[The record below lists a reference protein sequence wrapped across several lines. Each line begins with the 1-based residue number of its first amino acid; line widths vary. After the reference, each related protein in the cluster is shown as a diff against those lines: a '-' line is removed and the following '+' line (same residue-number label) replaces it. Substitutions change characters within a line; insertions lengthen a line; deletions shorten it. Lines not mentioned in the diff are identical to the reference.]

1 MVSTENGGDAPEQ
14 AGATRADATRALL
27 LAAAAEAL
35 REGDAGF
42 SMGEVARR
50 AGVTRQ
56 AVYLHF
62 RHRGELLVAAI
73 AEINAELGLE
83 AHLREV
89 MEAPSG
95 PQALDRLVA
104 TLVRHGARTRAVAR
118 ALRRHLEDDPEAR
131 AAWARRGPGRAA
143 AVRRVT
149 RRLGAEGAL
158 RDDLAPA
165 DAAGLVT
172 AIVSA
177 DAIEALVEGRGWSLA
192 RTAEALGRAVRAALL
207 AP

>member
-1 MVSTENGGDAPEQ
+1 MPTPS
-14 AGATRADATRALL
+14 GATRADATRALL
-27 LAAAAEAL
+27 LAAAADAL

-42 SMGEVARR
+42 SMGDVARR

-62 RHRGELLVAAI
+62 RHRGELLIAAI
-73 AEINAELGLE
+73 AEINAAVGLE
-83 AHLREV
+83 EDLARV
-89 MEAPSG
+89 MEAPSA
-95 PQALDRLVA
+95 QDALGRLVA

-143 AVRRVT
+143 AVRQVT
-149 RRLGAEGAL
+149 RRLAAERAL
-158 RDDLAPA
+158 RDGLAPA
-165 DAAGLVT
+165 DAAALVT

-192 RTAEALGRAVRAALL
+192 RTEQALGRAVRAAVL
-207 AP
+207 AGGSRT